1 MASSISVGEVYEII
15 SKTVAPAGRVIELP
29 LDEANGKFLAECVTS
44 PTPVPLFNNSAM
56 DGYAFNSAILETCAD
71 KCRLLVKGASY
82 AGTPPDQTID
92 PQAALKVMTG
102 AYVPSA
108 YDTVIPYEK
117 VNAYDENDQNFIE
130 FSVCDIKPKVNLR
143 LKGEEIAA
151 GDTVL
156 MAGTRLGAAEIGL
169 AAALGRSH
177 LKCRVLRAA
186 VFATGDE
193 LTPPGE
199 QLRAGGIYDANS
211 HLVTASLR
219 AWGVEVHNLGILPD
233 DPQALRTAIRN
244 AASNCDFLVTSG
256 GVGESERDFTTS
268 VLSELGELSH
278 YAIRMRPGKPFSLGV
293 LRTQEKST
301 YFVAL
306 PGNPV
311 AAAMSAKL
319 FLREAVYHAAGS
331 AAPCLCV
338 SAKAAA
344 PIKGRKGRTD
354 FVRGTLAMEKDEL
367 VFHATKSQSSAML
380 TTLVGKNGAAVLNEE
395 SAGVEAGSIIKVFV
409 LPD

>member
-151 GDTVL
+151 GDTRYAPWRCRDRARCCARAFTPEVPS
-156 MAGTRLGAAEIGL
+156 AACSSVRDRRRIDASGRAASCRQHIRRQFAPRHRIASRLG
-169 AAALGRSH
+169 
-177 LKCRVLRAA
+177 C
-186 VFATGDE
+186 
-193 LTPPGE
+193 
-199 QLRAGGIYDANS
+199 
-211 HLVTASLR
+211 
-219 AWGVEVHNLGILPD
+219 
-233 DPQALRTAIRN
+233 
-244 AASNCDFLVTSG
+244 
-256 GVGESERDFTTS
+256 
-268 VLSELGELSH
+268 
-278 YAIRMRPGKPFSLGV
+278 
-293 LRTQEKST
+293 
-301 YFVAL
+301 
-306 PGNPV
+306 
-311 AAAMSAKL
+311 
-319 FLREAVYHAAGS
+319 
-331 AAPCLCV
+331 
-338 SAKAAA
+338 
-344 PIKGRKGRTD
+344 
-354 FVRGTLAMEKDEL
+354 
-367 VFHATKSQSSAML
+367 
-380 TTLVGKNGAAVLNEE
+380 
-395 SAGVEAGSIIKVFV
+395 
-409 LPD
+409 